1 MSAET
6 LNNTSKT
13 GFWAKVA
20 RLDRRWV
27 YSAVAVTVI
36 IPLVWRVDFPI
47 GITPEAKQ
55 LFNAIDALPDSST
68 VMLTFD
74 YYASALP
81 ETEPASRAAL
91 HHLFQKD
98 CKVLTMTTIPL
109 GGPTIAERVTRE
121 MAKVYGKVYGVDYVN
136 LGYKANYTAVL
147 LGMGSSIEDIYPA
160 DNSGTKLADLPM
172 MQNIKNYDDIDFI
185 FVVADN
191 AIVDTWVSIVNAQYN
206 TPVGASVTAVSAPKY
221 YPLVTAG
228 QLTGLLGG
236 MKGAAEY
243 ELLIKEKAAAVKGMS
258 VQSLV
263 HFLIIAMVLL
273 GNIGFFVSR
282 RKNSRAV

>member
-1 MSAET
+1 M
-6 LNNTSKT
+6 NVTSPRD
-13 GFWAKVA
+13 GFWNRAE

-27 YSAVAVTVI
+27 YVIVAVSVMI
-36 IPLVWRVDFPI
+36 PIIWPISIPL
-47 GITPEAKQ
+47 GITREAKQ
-55 LFNAIDALPDSST
+55 LYDAIEALPDSSV

-98 CKVLTMTTIPL
+98 CKVVTMTTIPL
-109 GGPTIAERVTRE
+109 GGPTISERVTRE
-121 MAKVYGKVYGVDYVN
+121 MAAQYGKVYGVDYVN

-160 DNSGTKLADLPM
+160 DNSGTKLVDLPL
-172 MQNIKNYDDIDFI
+172 MQTVKNYSDIDFI

-191 AIVDTWVSIVNAQYN
+191 AIVETWVAIVKEQYD
-206 TPVGASVTAVSAPKY
+206 TPVGASVAAVSAPKY

-243 ELLIKEKAAAVKGMS
+243 EILVGERAAAVKGMS

-263 HFLIIAMVLL
+263 HFLIIGLVLM
-273 GNIGFFVSR
+273 GNVGFFISR
-282 RKNSRAV
+282 RKSHRAV